1 MRFFE
6 EFHQPQPRFRKNS
19 AKFAGLVSCDS
30 GPTRNEKERARVLEI
45 SREKIKGSDESK
57 QNKSKKNR
65 NCDETFIA
73 TDGDSTQPK

>member
-1 MRFFE
+1 MRYFE
-6 EFHQPQPRFRKNS
+6 EFHQPQRRYS
-19 AKFAGLVSCDS
+19 REGSKFAGLVSCDS

-65 NCDETFIA
+65 SCDETFIA
-73 TDGDSTQPK
+73 TDGDSTLPK